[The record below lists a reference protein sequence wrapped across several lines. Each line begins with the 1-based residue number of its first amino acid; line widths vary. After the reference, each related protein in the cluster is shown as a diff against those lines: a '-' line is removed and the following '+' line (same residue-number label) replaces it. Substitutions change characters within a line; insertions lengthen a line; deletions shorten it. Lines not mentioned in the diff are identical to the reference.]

1 MPILN
6 VRIFTPSDIVKY
18 YVEQPDVKVI
28 YIRPTGEWRYHSS
41 QQITSLRKNMLEP
54 LLNYSSKIRGK
65 GNFNY
70 YPGRASNVP
79 EDSLWLVQNGWTI
92 GQNVR

>member
-54 LLNYSSKIRGK
+54 LLNYSSKSAAKVILIIT
-65 GNFNY
+65 
-70 YPGRASNVP
+70 PAGRQMCQKTAC
-79 EDSLWLVQNGWTI
+79 GWYRTV
-92 GQNVR
+92 GQ